1 MIIVDVTSFYSP
13 VGGGIRTY
21 LREKGRRL
29 VALGHQV
36 HRVVPGPTRATE
48 RAEDGVIEHI
58 LPGPRLPFDRN
69 YHLFGGPSGLDALG
83 ALLHRISPDVVEV
96 GSHYVLPLCIRQ
108 LAPARARVVGFF
120 HSNIPDTF
128 VAPAVQRLPRP
139 LAPLGAAAHRLAWRY
154 VRAMHDRYDAT
165 LCASRLVEHE
175 LRERGVPRVARTGL
189 GVDLAH
195 FSLRPRFE
203 PTGQLCYLG
212 RLSSDKEAALLLR
225 AAPALAAAGHTLV
238 VAGDGPMAARFARHQ
253 HLRFLGPQPRARLVE
268 LLHQSDA
275 CVVPGRHETFSFA
288 AAEALACGTPVL
300 CPDRGAAAE
309 LVEKSGLGQRFT
321 AGDASSLV
329 AAAAH
334 ARATSRA
341 DRGAAAHAA
350 RAFAERDL
358 SWDAVVARLLAVY
371 RGESLPSPSC
381 SSPSSSADR
390 TTPAARRSAAQMAPR
405 PVPASPHAA

>member
-1 MIIVDVTSFYSP
+1 MILADVTSFYSP

-36 HRVVPGPTRATE
+36 HRVVPGATRSTE
-48 RAEDGVIEHI
+48 RTEEGVVEHT
-58 LPGPRLPFDRN
+58 LPGPALPFDRN
-69 YHLFGGPSGLDALG
+69 YRRFADLSELG

-96 GSHYVLPLCIRQ
+96 GSHYVLPLRIRQ
-108 LAPARARVVGFF
+108 LAPARTRVVGFF

-128 VAPAVQRLPRP
+128 VAPAAQRLPRP
-139 LAPLGAAAHRLAWRY
+139 LAPLGAAAHLLAWRY

-165 LCASRLVEHE
+165 LCASRLVEQE

-189 GVDLAH
+189 GVDLSH
-195 FSLRPRFE
+195 FTLRPRFE
-203 PTGQLCYLG
+203 PTSQLCYLG
-212 RLSSDKEAALLLR
+212 RLSSDKEAALVLR
-225 AAPALAAAGHTLV
+225 AAPALAAAGHTLI
-238 VAGDGPMAARFARHQ
+238 VAGDGPMAARFARCG
-253 HLRFLGPQPRARLVE
+253 HLRYLGPQPRARLVE

-309 LVEKSGLGQRFT
+309 LVERSGLGQRFT

-341 DRGAAAHAA
+341 DRRAAAHAA
-350 RAFAERDL
+350 RAFAEREL
-358 SWDAVVARLLAVY
+358 SWDTVVAHILAVY
-371 RGESLPSPSC
+371 RGEP
-381 SSPSSSADR
+381 SPSSSRSPSSSGSR
-390 TTPAARRSAAQMAPR
+390 TEPMAP
-405 PVPASPHAA
+405 PKPASAPSPASASPHAA

>member
-1 MIIVDVTSFYSP
+1 MKLVDVTSFYSP

-21 LREKGRRL
+21 LREKGARL
-29 VALGHQV
+29 AALGHEV
-36 HRVVPGPTRATE
+36 HRIVPGAVRLTQ
-48 RAEDGVIEHI
+48 RAEEGVVEHT
-58 LPGPRLPFDRN
+58 LPGPPLPFDLN
-69 YHLFGGPSGLDALG
+69 YRIFGGPSGLDALG
-83 ALLHRISPDVVEV
+83 ALLHQINPDVVEV
-96 GSHYVLPLCIRQ
+96 GSHYVLPLRIRQ

-128 VAPAVQRLPRP
+128 VAPAAQRLPRP
-139 LAPLGAAAHRLAWRY
+139 LAPLGAAAHHLAWRY

-165 LCASRLVEHE
+165 LCASRLVEHQ

-195 FSLRPRFE
+195 FTLRPRFE

-212 RLSSDKEAALLLR
+212 RLSSDKEAALLLE
-225 AAPALAAAGHTLV
+225 AAPALAAAGHTLI
-238 VAGDGPMAARFARHQ
+238 VAGDGPMASRFARHQ

-268 LLHQSDA
+268 LLHRSDA
-275 CVVPGRHETFSFA
+275 CIVPGRHETFSFA

-341 DRGAAAHAA
+341 ERRAAAHAA
-350 RAFAERDL
+350 RTFAEREL
-358 SWDAVVARLLAVY
+358 SWDTVVARILAVY
-371 RGESLPSPSC
+371 RGEPLPLLSPSRASPPSSVERTLLPHPH
-381 SSPSSSADR
+381 SSPPGASVSAPP
-390 TTPAARRSAAQMAPR
+390 PAA
-405 PVPASPHAA
+405 